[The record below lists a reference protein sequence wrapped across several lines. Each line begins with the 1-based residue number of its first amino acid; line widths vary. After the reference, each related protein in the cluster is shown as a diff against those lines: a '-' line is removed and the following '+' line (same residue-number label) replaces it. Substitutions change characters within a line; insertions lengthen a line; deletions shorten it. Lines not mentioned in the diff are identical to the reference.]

1 MNQQDPTFEYF
12 LKCSVP
18 CFGELV
24 MLARQYILDN
34 VVQRRYG
41 RASIVARKRY
51 RNVSAEDIVGLTLMF
66 LNSSSDQAAFTC
78 IFGMAGTN
86 KNKENIK
93 ETEGGKRKREEKK
106 TSCFHSGARHPEPDI
121 VESLQNDYQHLLNGD
136 PLMSTRGQY
145 IFVHKSHFANSRDH
159 QDYEGR
165 DPTDAE
171 KLAMDESPAFSVAK
185 ITRIYREGPTVK
197 AILHWEDAPNLT
209 DPVDM
214 QEWLKRIER
223 ISPHRQIRSATRLQG
238 ICECPPDVEFV
249 YAEHLFG
256 FSEFAVY
263 RMFACQY
270 HFCQEWILFI
280 RGIPNC

>member
-1 MNQQDPTFEYF
+1 MRQQREPTFEYF

-18 CFGELV
+18 GFGELV

-106 TSCFHSGARHPEPDI
+106 TSFD
-121 VESLQNDYQHLLNGD
+121 
-136 PLMSTRGQY
+136 
-145 IFVHKSHFANSRDH
+145 
-159 QDYEGR
+159 
-165 DPTDAE
+165 
-171 KLAMDESPAFSVAK
+171 
-185 ITRIYREGPTVK
+185 
-197 AILHWEDAPNLT
+197 WEL
-209 DPVDM
+209 
-214 QEWLKRIER
+214 
-223 ISPHRQIRSATRLQG
+223 
-238 ICECPPDVEFV
+238 
-249 YAEHLFG
+249 
-256 FSEFAVY
+256 
-263 RMFACQY
+263 
-270 HFCQEWILFI
+270 
-280 RGIPNC
+280 